1 MDYRPDDNRT
11 AAELFNDGEN
21 MRAYEYLGA
30 HKAVRKDKQG
40 VLFRVWAP
48 HAMSVSVVGD
58 FNDWNKNSNHMKNR
72 NDDGIWELFIE
83 GIGQLE
89 LYKYCIETPWFEKIL
104 KSDPYAFYAEKRPD
118 NASLIYDIEGYK
130 WHDSEW
136 LERRAKTDLTK
147 APVNIY
153 ELHAGTWKRN
163 EDGSYCSY
171 TQLADELVPYMQEM
185 HYTHVQLMPI
195 MEHPFGGS
203 WGYQT
208 TGYFAPTSRYGTP
221 KEFMYFVDKLHQANI
236 GLILDWVPS
245 NFPKDSF
252 ALAKFDGTA
261 LYEDEDPRK
270 GERPSWDTCLFDY
283 SKPQIVSFLI
293 SSANFWLEVYHADG
307 IRIGALSSMLYLDY
321 AKQRGEWIP
330 NELGGKE
337 NLEAIEFV
345 KKLNTIVHEN
355 HKGAI
360 MCVEEVTSW
369 PKLTHSIEDGGL
381 GFDYKWNMGWMNDML
396 HYMTLDSKWRP
407 FNHDN
412 LTYSFFYAFSE
423 HFLLPLSHDEASGGK
438 GSLLS
443 RMPGGNK
450 NGFADLRAFIT
461 YMYAHPG
468 KKLVFMGI
476 ESGQKQ
482 EWNEETV
489 IDWDITKDN
498 EKLHTFFKELNALY
512 IETKPFYERDTIW
525 KGFDWIHHDDFTNS
539 VIAFKRS
546 DEEGNEIIAVCNF
559 RPEKH
564 ENYFIG
570 VPKDGVYDEFFNSDD
585 VRYGGTGVSN
595 GHHIVPEPMKIHGCN
610 QGVALTLP
618 PMSVMYLRLAE
629 EAEQS

>member
-21 MRAYEYLGA
+21 LRAYEYLGA

-489 IDWDITKDN
+489 IDWDITEDN

>member
-136 LERRAKTDLTK
+136 LDRRAKTDLTK

-163 EDGSYCSY
+163 GDGSYCSY

-208 TGYFAPTSRYGTP
+208 TGYFAPTSRYGMP

-489 IDWDITKDN
+489 IDWDITEDN

-585 VRYGGTGVSN
+585 IRYGGTGVSN

>member
-11 AAELFNDGEN
+11 AAELFNYGEN
-21 MRAYEYLGA
+21 LRAYEYFGA

-48 HAMSVSVVGD
+48 HALSVSVVGD

-136 LERRAKTDLTK
+136 LDRRAKTDLTK

-208 TGYFAPTSRYGTP
+208 TGYFAPTSRYGMP

-489 IDWDITKDN
+489 IDWDITEDN

-618 PMSVMYLRLAE
+618 PMSVMYLRLVE

>member
-1 MDYRPDDNRT
+1 MDYRPDDKRT
-11 AAELFNDGEN
+11 AAELFNYGEN
-21 MRAYEYLGA
+21 LRAYEYFGA

-48 HAMSVSVVGD
+48 HALSVSVVGD

-136 LERRAKTDLTK
+136 LDRRAKTDLTK

-208 TGYFAPTSRYGTP
+208 TGYFAPTSRYGMP

-489 IDWDITKDN
+489 IDWDITEDN

-618 PMSVMYLRLAE
+618 PMSVMYLRLVE